1 MRTFHRNEKPV
12 LSVEDF
18 ARQCPAEL
26 KVELTA
32 GAEGAENRLITSA
45 RIQKLG
51 LALAGF
57 SHYIHPGRMQI
68 VGQSEIWY
76 LEQLEPEARKN
87 AILNL
92 DLENICCILL
102 TKSLESSWELSE
114 IADSYKLPVL
124 RTPQVSSAAIA
135 LVSNFLLEALAPQ
148 ITLHGV
154 LMELYGT
161 GVLLLGES
169 GIGKSECALDL
180 ITRGHRLISDDTVLV
195 KRIGDKL
202 EGISPEIIQ
211 GHLEIRGLGIINVK
225 DLFGISAVGN
235 NKQIDLCIHLQAW
248 NKVDEIDRL
257 GVDTYTED
265 IFGVQ
270 VPKVILPISPGRNTS
285 TLVETAVRVQLLRQG
300 GYDGAQKFI
309 ERHTEMLR
317 REAQQKEPAQAEEME
332 VTEAGREF

>member
-18 ARQCPAEL
+18 VARCPSEL
-26 KVELTA
+26 KVEILA
-32 GAEGAENRLITSA
+32 GVGGVEKRQITSA

-57 SHYIHPGRMQI
+57 SHYIHPGRVQI
-68 VGQSEIWY
+68 VGQSEIGY
-76 LEQLEPEARKN
+76 LNQLESEARKK

-92 DLENICCILL
+92 DIENICCILL
-102 TKSLESSWELSE
+102 TKNLQPPPELRE
-114 IADSYKLPVL
+114 VADEYNLPIL
-124 RTPQVSSAAIA
+124 CTHEVSSSAITV
-135 LVSNFLLEALAPQ
+135 VSKFLQEALAPQ

-154 LMELYGT
+154 LMELYGL

-180 ITRGHRLISDDTVLV
+180 ITRGHRLVADDTVMV
-195 KRIGDKL
+195 KRVGDTL
-202 EGISPEIIQ
+202 EGTSPEIIQ

-225 DLFGISAVGN
+225 DLFGVSAIGN
-235 NKQIDLCIHLQAW
+235 GKPIDLCIYLKQW
-248 NKVDEIDRL
+248 NKVDEIERL
-257 GVDTYTED
+257 GIDTETED

-270 VPKVILPISPGRNTS
+270 VPKVVLPISPGRNVS
-285 TLVETAVRVQLLRQG
+285 TLVETAVRVQLLRLS
-300 GYDGAQKFI
+300 GYDGAQSFI

-317 REAQQKEPAQAEEME
+317 REAEKDQK
-332 VTEAGREF
+332 V

>member
-18 ARQCPAEL
+18 IARVPAEL
-26 KVELTA
+26 KIEILA
-32 GAEGAENRLITSA
+32 GTGGAKTREITSA

-57 SHYIHPGRMQI
+57 SHYIHPGRVQI
-68 VGQSEIWY
+68 VGQSEIGY
-76 LEQLEPEARKN
+76 LEQLESEARKR
-87 AILNL
+87 ALLNL
-92 DLENICCILL
+92 DLEKICCILL
-102 TKSLESSWELSE
+102 TKNLEPPRELSD
-114 IADSYKLPVL
+114 IAEQFNLPVL
-124 RTPQVSSAAIA
+124 RTFEVSSNAITI
-135 LVSNFLLEALAPQ
+135 VSKFLQEALAPQ
-148 ITLHGV
+148 ISIHGV
-154 LMELYGT
+154 LMELYGL

-180 ITRGHRLISDDTVLV
+180 ITRGHRLISDDTVQV

-202 EGISPEIIQ
+202 EGTSPEIIQ

-225 DLFGISAVGN
+225 DLFGVSAVGGG
-235 NKQIDLCIHLQAW
+235 KQIELCIHLEPW
-248 NKVDEIDRL
+248 NKVDEIERL
-257 GVDTYTED
+257 GADVYTED

-270 VPKVILPISPGRNTS
+270 VPKVVLPISPGRNIS
-285 TLVETAVRVQLLRQG
+285 TLVETAVRVQLLRLN

-317 REAQQKEPAQAEEME
+317 REAQEAENQIKS
-332 VTEAGREF
+332 

>member
-18 ARQCPAEL
+18 ARQAPAEL
-26 KVELTA
+26 KVELIA
-32 GAEGAENRLITSA
+32 GAAGAQTRSITSA

-68 VGQSEIWY
+68 VGQSEIGY
-76 LEQLEPEARKN
+76 LEQLEPESRRK

-102 TKSLESSWELSE
+102 TKSLEPTRELTE
-114 IADSYKLPVL
+114 IADEFKLPVL
-124 RTPQVSSAAIA
+124 RTPQVSSIAIA
-135 LVSNFLLEALAPQ
+135 VVSNFLQEALAPQ

-154 LMELYGT
+154 LMELYGI

-180 ITRGHRLISDDTVLV
+180 ITRGHRLISDYTVMV
-195 KRIGDKL
+195 KRIGEKL

-225 DLFGISAVGN
+225 DLFGVSAVGN
-235 NKQIDLCIHLQAW
+235 NKSIDLCIHLKAW
-248 NKVDEIDRL
+248 NSVDEIDRL
-257 GVDTYTED
+257 GADTHTED

-317 REAQQKEPAQAEEME
+317 REAQQN
-332 VTEAGREF
+332 EARQKF

>member
-12 LSVEDF
+12 LSVEEF
-18 ARQCPAEL
+18 ALQAPAEL
-26 KVELTA
+26 KVELAAGAA
-32 GAEGAENRLITSA
+32 GAESRSITSA

-57 SHYIHPGRMQI
+57 SHYIHPGRIQI
-68 VGQSEIWY
+68 VGQSEIGY
-76 LEQLEPEARKN
+76 LEQLEPDARRK

-102 TKSLESSWELSE
+102 TKSLEPPAEFSE
-114 IADSYKLPVL
+114 IADQYKLPVL
-124 RTPQVSSAAIA
+124 RTPAVSSIAIA
-135 LVSNFLLEALAPQ
+135 LVSNFLQEALAPQ

-154 LMELYGT
+154 LMELYGI

-202 EGISPEIIQ
+202 EGLSPEIIQ

-235 NKQIDLCIHLQAW
+235 NKPIDLCIHLKAW

-257 GVDTYTED
+257 GADTHTED

-270 VPKVILPISPGRNTS
+270 VPKVILPISPGRNIS
-285 TLVETAVRVQLLRQG
+285 TLVETAVRVQLLRAG

-317 REAQQKEPAQAEEME
+317 REAQQKEAEQNI
-332 VTEAGREF
+332 

>member
-18 ARQCPAEL
+18 AAQVPAEL
-26 KVELTA
+26 KLEVTA
-32 GAEGAENRLITSA
+32 GTKGADKRLITSA

-57 SHYIHPGRMQI
+57 SHYIHPGRVQI

-76 LEQLEPEARKN
+76 LEQLEPEARKKTL
-87 AILNL
+87 LNL

-102 TKSLESSWELSE
+102 TKSLEPPAELSE
-114 IADSYKLPVL
+114 IADQFKLPVL
-124 RTPQVSSAAIA
+124 RTFQVSSVAIA
-135 LVSNFLLEALAPQ
+135 LVSNFLQEALAPQ

-154 LMELYGT
+154 LMELYGL

-180 ITRGHRLISDDTVLV
+180 ITRGHRLISDDTVFV

-202 EGISPEIIQ
+202 EGTSPEIIQ

-225 DLFGISAVGN
+225 DLFGVSAVGN
-235 NKQIDLCIHLQAW
+235 GKQIDLCIHLQAW
-248 NKVDEIDRL
+248 NEVSEIERL
-257 GVDTYTED
+257 GADIYTED

-270 VPKVILPISPGRNTS
+270 VPKVILPISPGRNSS
-285 TLVETAVRVQLLRQG
+285 TLVETAVRVQLLRLS

-317 REAQQKEPAQAEEME
+317 REAEG
-332 VTEAGREF
+332 TEAKQEV

>member
-1 MRTFHRNEKPV
+1 V
-12 LSVEDF
+12 L
-18 ARQCPAEL
+18 
-26 KVELTA
+26 
-32 GAEGAENRLITSA
+32 I
-45 RIQKLG
+45 
-51 LALAGF
+51 
-57 SHYIHPGRMQI
+57 
-68 VGQSEIWY
+68 
-76 LEQLEPEARKN
+76 
-87 AILNL
+87 
-92 DLENICCILL
+92 
-102 TKSLESSWELSE
+102 
-114 IADSYKLPVL
+114 
-124 RTPQVSSAAIA
+124 
-135 LVSNFLLEALAPQ
+135 
-148 ITLHGV
+148 
-154 LMELYGT
+154 ELYGI

-235 NKQIDLCIHLQAW
+235 NKPIDLCIHLKAW

-257 GVDTYTED
+257 GADTHTED

-270 VPKVILPISPGRNTS
+270 VPKVILPISPGRNIS
-285 TLVETAVRVQLLRQG
+285 TLVETAVRVQLLRAG

-317 REAQQKEPAQAEEME
+317 REAQQKEA
-332 VTEAGREF
+332 

>member
-18 ARQCPAEL
+18 ARQAPDEL
-26 KVELTA
+26 KIELIA
-32 GAEGAENRLITSA
+32 GATGAEQRSITSA

-57 SHYIHPGRMQI
+57 SHYIHPGRIQI
-68 VGQSEIWY
+68 VGQSEIGY
-76 LEQLEPEARKN
+76 LEQLEPEARKK

-102 TKSLESSWELSE
+102 TKSLEPPEEFSA
-114 IADSYKLPVL
+114 IAEEFKLPIL
-124 RTPQVSSAAIA
+124 RTSQVSSIAIA
-135 LVSNFLLEALAPQ
+135 VVSNFLQEALAPQ

-154 LMELYGT
+154 LMELYGI

-195 KRIGDKL
+195 KRVGEKL

-257 GVDTYTED
+257 GADTYTED

-270 VPKVILPISPGRNTS
+270 VPMVILPISPGRNTS

-317 REAQQKEPAQAEEME
+317 REAQQNEAAQ
-332 VTEAGREF
+332 EA

>member
-18 ARQCPAEL
+18 ALQAPAEL
-26 KVELTA
+26 KAELIA
-32 GAEGAENRLITSA
+32 GAEGAGDREITSA

-57 SHYIHPGRMQI
+57 SHYIHPGRIQI
-68 VGQSEIWY
+68 VGQSEIGY
-76 LEQLEPEARKN
+76 LEQLGPDARRK

-92 DLENICCILL
+92 DLEKICCILL
-102 TKSLESSWELSE
+102 TKSLEPPPELYE
-114 IADSYKLPVL
+114 IAGEFKLPVL
-124 RTPQVSSAAIA
+124 RTHQVSSIAIA
-135 LVSNFLLEALAPQ
+135 LVSNFLEEALAPQ

-154 LMELYGT
+154 LMELYGI

-195 KRIGDKL
+195 KRVGDKL

-235 NKQIDLCIHLQAW
+235 NKLIDLCIHLQAW

-257 GVDTYTED
+257 GADTFTED

-270 VPKVILPISPGRNTS
+270 IAKVILPISPGRNIS
-285 TLVETAVRVQLLRQG
+285 TLVETAVRVQLLRKG

-317 REAQQKEPAQAEEME
+317 REAQQN
-332 VTEAGREF
+332 EAKQEF